1 MTNPEVL
8 VELDLLTKRWQTA
21 KVEMIT
27 AQDELDAE
35 VRMAV
40 EKGGPAPS
48 RELREKMMDYRNK
61 EWEARCVLDKFISEQ
76 FG

>member
-1 MTNPEVL
+1 MTHPEVL
-8 VELDLLTKRWQTA
+8 VELDLLTKRWQAA

-27 AQDELDAE
+27 AEDELDAE
-35 VRMAV
+35 VRMAL

-48 RELREKMMDYRNK
+48 RDLREKMMDYRNK
-61 EWEARCVLDKFISEQ
+61 EYEARSALDEFIAEQ